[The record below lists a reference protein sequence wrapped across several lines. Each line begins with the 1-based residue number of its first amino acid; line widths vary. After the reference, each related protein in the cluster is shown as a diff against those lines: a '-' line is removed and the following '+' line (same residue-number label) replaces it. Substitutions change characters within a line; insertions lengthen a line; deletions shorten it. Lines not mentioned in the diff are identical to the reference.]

1 MPIINR
7 EEKIEEMK
15 LRSLVRRGIKIILE
29 KHKQQEQSNNFDDE
43 SKLRKIISN
52 MILETSTADNDTAPN
67 RSTGINVLEDLLKKI
82 IPVIET
88 DYKKLTTSEEQ
99 RDSFRA
105 HTIQAVKNS
114 LAPVRVNDQATSGDV
129 TGTPEELEEQ
139 DDISISLDKDDTK
152 PKEYEKEDF
161 IDIGLK
167 SDQPEKPKKEDEKQS
182 FGIEGKDVTGR
193 NVAYENFKKIEKAI
207 IDAYDVLSNEEDRE
221 LFYDYLITNL
231 KLYFDKFEKDL
242 TATPVEPTTD
252 EYEAAASPE
261 AEESP
266 APGL

>member
-1 MPIINR
+1 MIDR
-7 EEKIEEMK
+7 EQLVEEMRLRKTIRSAIKHIQEKRERSRQKALDEEYK
-15 LRSLVRRGIKIILE
+15 LRNLIRRLISE
-29 KHKQQEQSNNFDDE
+29 TEVPEPEDAPHK
-43 SKLRKIISN
+43 
-52 MILETSTADNDTAPN
+52 
-67 RSTGINVLEDLLKKI
+67 STGINVLEQLLKKI
-82 IPVIET
+82 VPVLQV
-88 DYKKLTTSEEQ
+88 DYKSLTTSAEQ